1 MHPCSVKRERAAWS
15 HKQCNVI
22 NRDLFSKCHVAVDP
36 RPYFDACYFDTCGCD
51 MGGDCECLCTAIS
64 AYAEACNEHGIHIKW
79 RSQELCRKNYFFVF
93 QQCTSQI
100 ALSDKLNL
108 RNFKEYSIKICD
120 SAICQYAS

>member
-22 NRDLFSKCHVAVDP
+22 NRGLFSKCHVAVDP

-79 RSQELCRKNYFFVF
+79 RSQELCRKNYFF
-93 QQCTSQI
+93 C
-100 ALSDKLNL
+100 LSTMHWSNCSF
-108 RNFKEYSIKICD
+108 RYIESEEFERI
-120 SAICQYAS
+120 